1 MELAKT
7 LILKSIGILWF
18 LRRSRAA
25 ILSFVMRLVIHLT
38 EGLSCL
44 FNICITSLLGILN
57 RFIASVSIELKLFE
71 TLQLNDFLYHTQTLK
86 DINFNTIPYF
96 LVVLIQIANPY
107 KQLVQIFM
115 LDYQTHDLKVFTIGN
130 IFGIKTTRTTLV
142 PPLMIAWIIRFNR
155 LWTPEIFCMILHVTH
170 HFIWL

>member
-86 DINFNTIPYF
+86 DINFDYDCILSCGPHSDCQP
-96 LVVLIQIANPY
+96 IQATCANVHAWLSDARSQGIYHWEHLWGQNDADYAGPTTY
-107 KQLVQIFM
+107 DC
-115 LDYQTHDLKVFTIGN
+115 LDHKV
-130 IFGIKTTRTTLV
+130 
-142 PPLMIAWIIRFNR
+142 
-155 LWTPEIFCMILHVTH
+155 
-170 HFIWL
+170 